1 MVSWHGPFFD
11 VRLLAR
17 CYANISSC
25 NVEMFFNSGY
35 KYYIPR
41 LELLIGPRL
50 TPPPNMWPVRRLQT
64 LLLASMKA
72 GRWLRFSGLGP
83 RLWKRPDGRQ
93 KDLKWTPVFFF
104 MYHSF
109 VCFCCFVL
117 TDWCGSTTDQ
127 SAWWDFY
134 VHRSGFVLSLVPVSA
149 VLWCRCECS
158 SILQGFSSKTGK
170 QSVAMLLV
178 HLMMFV
184 CLFVFLPWSR
194 VFPAL
199 GFVQF

>member
-93 KDLKWTPVFFF
+93 KDLKWTPVFFL
-104 MYHSF
+104 
-109 VCFCCFVL
+109 C
-117 TDWCGSTTDQ
+117 TT
-127 SAWWDFY
+127 
-134 VHRSGFVLSLVPVSA
+134 P
-149 VLWCRCECS
+149 
-158 SILQGFSSKTGK
+158 
-170 QSVAMLLV
+170 
-178 HLMMFV
+178 
-184 CLFVFLPWSR
+184 LFVFVVLCCRLMR
-194 VFPAL
+194 VHNRPERTLETLSPQIWFCPL
-199 GFVQF
+199 TGSSFSCTVVPMWMFIHPSGVFF